1 MGFESFCIL
10 ELKKKL
16 QEVSFKSG
24 FLMDNLNVALTWRW
38 EDLTLTSRWY
48 SWGLFHL
55 ILGYQYEQ
63 NDKYNSGKL
72 PSRTH
77 IVFSTIWGNT
87 SEANQKPICRW
98 RNNREIRW
106 PDQGHRA
113 GSGRTMPRPILSPT
127 SLSPQSCAA
136 RDTDHMPHTLYLI
149 LPTQWQGPRVVIF
162 VLPVP
167 QPWRTKTLRG

>member
-113 GSGRTMPRPILSPT
+113 GSQWTRLECRGLMLQVLCTAHCYPASHST
-127 SLSPQSCAA
+127 KKKS
-136 RDTDHMPHTLYLI
+136 RDT
-149 LPTQWQGPRVVIF
+149 WN
-162 VLPVP
+162 
-167 QPWRTKTLRG
+167 